1 MNDVEL
7 YQAVL
12 GIESPWKVARVK
24 LALDEGQVD
33 VHVEHGRGERFACPQ
48 CAAMCP
54 VYDHAPE
61 RTWRHLDTC
70 QYRTL
75 LHAEPPRVKCSE
87 HGVRQVRLPW
97 AERKSQFTLLFE
109 AFAIDVLRAT
119 DVSRAAGILRI
130 SWDEAWTIQ
139 KRAVKRGEARR
150 AKQNR
155 AIKQMGVDEKSPGRG
170 KAMFTIVSD
179 LERKT
184 VEWIGDGHKGA
195 TLDEYWESLTKAEL
209 AAIEVVAMDMGQ
221 AYFNSTLRQVPGAVK
236 KIVFD
241 RFHVMQA
248 ATRAVDQVRRNE
260 HASIL
265 RRGAKSPL
273 SKTRYLWLYSEEN
286 LPERHLARFADLKDS
301 EMKTAK
307 AWGMKEL
314 LRNLWSFEYKPAA
327 GRFLSSFIRS
337 AKAMQL
343 APLRKLAGTLTDK
356 CKNIL
361 TYIDHCVT
369 SATCEGLNSAI
380 QAIKTRGRGYRNR
393 GNFKTAIYFA
403 LGGLDLYPTLPAT
416 P

>member
-150 AKQNR
+150 AKQNK

-343 APLRKLAGTLTDK
+343 APLRKLAGTLADK
-356 CKNIL
+356 RKNIL
-361 TYIDHCVT
+361 TYIDHRVT